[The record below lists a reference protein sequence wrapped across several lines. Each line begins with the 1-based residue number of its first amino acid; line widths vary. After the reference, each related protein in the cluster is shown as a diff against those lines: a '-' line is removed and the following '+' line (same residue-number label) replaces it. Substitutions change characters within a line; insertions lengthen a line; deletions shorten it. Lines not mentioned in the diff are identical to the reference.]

1 MLVVEIQLIP
11 GGFEPMK
18 RTIGTLRIE
27 NISNLSDISDYRLV
41 AMEGANKLTGEPA
54 RISECRLEG
63 HDRRQSVWK
72 IVKAAAERLDEA
84 DWVPL

>member
-1 MLVVEIQLIP
+1 MLVVDIQLIP

-27 NISNLSDISDYRLV
+27 NISDLSDISNYRII
-41 AMEGANKLTGEPA
+41 AMEAANPLTSEPA
-54 RISECRLEG
+54 RIAECRLES

-72 IVKAAAERLDEA
+72 IVRAAVDRLDEA
-84 DWVPL
+84 DWVTL